1 MNMEK
6 YIDLTFKSGIKE
18 DEMRDLLN
26 KPGFYRIP
34 IRNYTSLGTPIF
46 KDVEV
51 VYVTPK
57 ESRVLVIIVK
67 IDEDTYQD
75 FYYNGYECLF
85 KILTFNDF
93 YAEDIDD
100 EELIDEVGGIDK
112 IFTMG
117 ASWIMEFMKVPC
129 PEEFAN
135 YVVDRNIFKEHKFF
149 ADMFTN
155 VKYM

>member
-1 MNMEK
+1 MKK

-18 DEMRDLLN
+18 DEMRELLN

-34 IRNYTSLGTPIF
+34 LKNYSSFNDTPVI

-57 ESRVLVIIVK
+57 ESRMLVIIVK
-67 IDEDTYQD
+67 IDADTYQD
-75 FYYNGYECLF
+75 FYYNSNEGLF

-93 YAEDIDD
+93 DMEDIYDTYD
-100 EELIDEVGGIDK
+100 LDFIDEVGGIYK
-112 IFTMG
+112 IFTMR
-117 ASWIMEFMKVPC
+117 ASWIMEDVFVPC

-135 YVVDRNIFKEHKFF
+135 YEVDRNIFKEHKFF
-149 ADMFTN
+149 ADMFN
-155 VKYM
+155 

>member
-1 MNMEK
+1 MKK

-18 DEMRDLLN
+18 DEMRELLN

-34 IRNYTSLGTPIF
+34 LKNYSSFNDTPVI

-57 ESRVLVIIVK
+57 ESRMLVIIVK
-67 IDEDTYQD
+67 IDADTYQD
-75 FYYNGYECLF
+75 FYYNSNEGLF

-93 YAEDIDD
+93 DMEDIYDTYD
-100 EELIDEVGGIDK
+100 LDFIDEVGGIYK
-112 IFTMG
+112 IFTMR
-117 ASWIMEFMKVPC
+117 ASWIIEDVFVPC

-135 YVVDRNIFKEHKFF
+135 YEVDRNIFKEHKFF
-149 ADMFTN
+149 ADMFN
-155 VKYM
+155 

>member
-1 MNMEK
+1 MRK

-18 DEMRDLLN
+18 DEMRELLN
-26 KPGFYRIP
+26 EPGFYRIP
-34 IRNYTSLGTPIF
+34 IKNYSSFNDTPVI

-51 VYVTPK
+51 VYVTPE
-57 ESRVLVIIVK
+57 ESRMLVIIVK

-75 FYYNGYECLF
+75 FYYNDSEGLF
-85 KILTFNDF
+85 KVLTFNDF
-93 YAEDIDD
+93 DMEDVYDLYD
-100 EELIDEVGGIDK
+100 LDFIDEVGGIYK

-117 ASWIMEFMKVPC
+117 ASWIMEDVFVPC

-149 ADMFTN
+149 ADMFTQF
-155 VKYM
+155 

>member
-1 MNMEK
+1 MRK

-18 DEMRDLLN
+18 DEMRELLN
-26 KPGFYRIP
+26 EPGFYRIP
-34 IRNYTSLGTPIF
+34 IKNYSSFNDTPVI

-57 ESRVLVIIVK
+57 EARMLVIIVK
-67 IDEDTYQD
+67 IDADTYQD
-75 FYYNGYECLF
+75 FYYNDSEGLF
-85 KILTFNDF
+85 KVLTFNDF
-93 YAEDIDD
+93 DMEDVYDLYD
-100 EELIDEVGGIDK
+100 LDFIDEVGGIYK

-117 ASWIMEFMKVPC
+117 ASWIMEDVFVPC

-149 ADMFTN
+149 ADMFTQF
-155 VKYM
+155 